1 MAVGTERSTLV
12 LQRVPQCVMTV
23 DTSSVH
29 EASHRR
35 VAKCGAGGKGPQRL
49 DRVFDARSRVEWSP
63 CPLPNVQLHFTR
75 SARRMWK
82 RGPGFPS
89 LPPAHMKY
97 ASLPIL
103 RCFFRTDRTDLLPS
117 PRSASSFKG
126 LDRHATPR
134 HFQRATLPCAH
145 CQVSTSVTGRLQY
158 RYRLNLCCY
167 MGIHWYVFVMCR
179 RWVSLWEAQWHF
191 PHCE

>member
-1 MAVGTERSTLV
+1 MQMRFGRIRLPLREALRSRPWRWCDRKHWTERSTLV

-89 LPPAHMKY
+89 LPPCTYEIRLSSHP
-97 ASLPIL
+97 SL
-103 RCFFRTDRTDLLPS
+103 LLS
-117 PRSASSFKG
+117 DGSNR
-126 LDRHATPR
+126 L
-134 HFQRATLPCAH
+134 
-145 CQVSTSVTGRLQY
+145 TS
-158 RYRLNLCCY
+158 
-167 MGIHWYVFVMCR
+167 I
-179 RWVSLWEAQWHF
+179 A
-191 PHCE
+191 